1 MSSVDKAI
9 ALLSSY
15 GIHVVN
21 ETFSFVKRWARLSA
35 HHKRKRT
42 QVAVVVI
49 PLILV
54 IDAIHSAQSGNDYFS
69 FFIMMVMLSVTKTEN
84 ISMDSYLLSTS

>member
-1 MSSVDKAI
+1 M
-9 ALLSSY
+9 
-15 GIHVVN
+15 
-21 ETFSFVKRWARLSA
+21 
-35 HHKRKRT
+35 
-42 QVAVVVI
+42 AVVVI

-84 ISMDSYLLSTS
+84 IISMDSYLLSTS

>member
-1 MSSVDKAI
+1 M
-9 ALLSSY
+9 
-15 GIHVVN
+15 
-21 ETFSFVKRWARLSA
+21 
-35 HHKRKRT
+35 
-42 QVAVVVI
+42 AVVVI